1 MRPSIF
7 LSGATAA
14 MLLARPV
21 HAQAAAKRLSEA
33 QYLTLGRHYTE
44 WFFAG
49 RTDSLIA
56 HMSPGSVEASGG
68 AAGILN
74 QRDQVSAR
82 AGKETVLLEEKMT
95 WRRGLPQFWHEAMFE
110 NFAEPVVIRWVMD
123 DAGAIVGIGLGPKS
137 QTPDVDA
144 APPKD

>member
-14 MLLARPV
+14 LLLARPT
-21 HAQAAAKRLSEA
+21 HAQSGAKRLSEE
-33 QYLTLGRHYTE
+33 QYLALGRHYTE

-56 HMSPGSVEASGG
+56 HMAPESVEASGG

-74 QRDQVSAR
+74 QRDQVSAH
-82 AGKETVLLEEKMT
+82 AGKQTMLLEEKLT
-95 WRRGLPQFWHEAMFE
+95 WRRGMPQFWHEAMFE
-110 NFAEPVVIRWVMD
+110 NMAEPVVIRWVMD
-123 DAGAIVGIGLGPKS
+123 DQGAIVGIGLGPRS
-137 QTPDVDA
+137 QTPEVDP